1 MALKKVT
8 MNLTEHDL
16 EIAENLTKRLNVRNK
31 ASTVS
36 AALAITDGIT
46 SKIEDGGEL
55 MIKKKDGSVETV
67 IITGVKQH
75 KRQKNQVAA

>member
-31 ASTVS
+31 ASDRQRR
-36 AALAITDGIT
+36 IGDHGR
-46 SKIEDGGEL
+46 DY
-55 MIKKKDGSVETV
+55 
-67 IITGVKQH
+67 KQD
-75 KRQKNQVAA
+75 